1 MINFE
6 SREHM
11 RKALYNP
18 NSLNLIAKDAFE
30 VADKD
35 SNGYID
41 KKEFELCM
49 KNVSEFFG
57 LLNTINDITNEFNRL
72 DVDKNGI
79 IDYDEF
85 KGYVKEII
93 DKILLL

>member
-41 KKEFELCM
+41 KGEFEQCM
-49 KNVSEFFG
+49 KNVSESFG
-57 LLNTINDITNEFNRL
+57 LLNSIKDATNEFNRL

-79 IDYDEF
+79 IDFDEF

-93 DKILLL
+93 ENILFL